1 MFNSPSPRSASN
13 GTFSSGFAA
22 VVARA
27 RMHSCM
33 AAILLAPMGLAS
45 SAHADEGSSA
55 TDSKN
60 CTSSIALCAS
70 GVGGAAAGIITQCK
84 ALRKAKKECR
94 VVKRA
99 CTKEARLDKKEC
111 VDECHDRLGTGKDAR
126 ECASACR
133 ADKRDT
139 KDDCKEAK
147 TECKTVA
154 VDSYKTP
161 ECVAARRAALL
172 SVPACVQMVSC
183 LASSTETETP

>member
-1 MFNSPSPRSASN
+1 MFSSPSPRSAAYR
-13 GTFSSGFAA
+13 TFSSGFAA
-22 VVARA
+22 IVGRA

-33 AAILLAPMGLAS
+33 VAILLAPMGLAP
-45 SAHADEGSSA
+45 SAHADEGPPA

-60 CTSSIALCAS
+60 CTSSIALCAG
-70 GVGGAAAGIITQCK
+70 GVGGAAAGIITQCQ

-99 CTKEARLDKKEC
+99 CTKEARLDKKAC
-111 VDECHDRLGTGKDAR
+111 VDECHDQLGTGQDAR

-133 ADKRDT
+133 AVKKDT
-139 KDDCKEAK
+139 KGGCKEAK

-154 VDSYKTP
+154 VLDYKTP
-161 ECVAARRAALL
+161 ECVAARGAALA

-183 LASSTETETP
+183 LTASGETEAQ